1 MAMRRSSAAGRPR
14 AAPRRPRRAVA
25 ALLSVP
31 LALGLVP
38 DARTAALC
46 PARPPRQR
54 LARSLV
60 VATATRMPP
69 AQQLGV
75 DVTEGFA
82 RAVDDAGTVLM
93 PEADAEGWCLGRE
106 SVEAALDAMRRGEP
120 VVVTDDA
127 DRENE
132 GDLIFAAETA
142 TAETLAFTV
151 RYTSGVICVAMP
163 GDRLDELRLGPMV
176 AKNEDPKGTA
186 FAVSVDLL
194 GGDMTTGISASDRA
208 RTLRALADPRSG
220 HERFCRPGHLFPLR
234 ARPGGT
240 LERGGHTE
248 ASVDLARLAGLAPAG
263 ALCEIVRDED
273 GEMARWDD
281 LGEFAKTHNLA
292 FTTIADIQ
300 QYRRSVARD
309 EYADLPKP
317 EPYPLV
323 LERGTMTRMP
333 TAYGDFDAVVFADVA
348 SGLEHVALLKGDL
361 GELANADRRD
371 IPRPERRKPSTAPP
385 PSSAGGAGDAPPVPL
400 VRVHSECAT
409 GDIFG
414 SKRCDCGEQLETA
427 LAEVHAAEA
436 GVVLYLRGH
445 EGRGIGLGAKLRAY
459 ALQDRGRDTIE
470 ANADQGLPV
479 EARTYGA
486 AAAMLRDLG
495 VDAVRLLTNNPAKC
509 DALAA
514 FGIAVAARVP
524 LVTTPN
530 EDNVAY
536 LRTKQARMGHDL
548 GLPEAP

>member
-1 MAMRRSSAAGRPR
+1 
-14 AAPRRPRRAVA
+14 
-25 ALLSVP
+25 
-31 LALGLVP
+31 
-38 DARTAALC
+38 
-46 PARPPRQR
+46 
-54 LARSLV
+54 
-60 VATATRMPP
+60 
-69 AQQLGV
+69 
-75 DVTEGFA
+75 
-82 RAVDDAGTVLM
+82 
-93 PEADAEGWCLGRE
+93 
-106 SVEAALDAMRRGEP
+106 MRRGEP

-151 RYTSGVICVAMP
+151 RHTSGVICVAMP

-300 QYRRSVARD
+300 QYRRS
-309 EYADLPKP
+309 P

-385 PSSAGGAGDAPPVPL
+385 P
-400 VRVHSECAT
+400 ECAT

-414 SKRCDCGEQLETA
+414 SRRCDCGEQLQRSLELVRA
-427 LAEVHAAEA
+427 SG
-436 GVVLYLRGH
+436 GVLLYLRGH

>member
-1 MAMRRSSAAGRPR
+1 M
-14 AAPRRPRRAVA
+14 
-25 ALLSVP
+25 
-31 LALGLVP
+31 
-38 DARTAALC
+38 
-46 PARPPRQR
+46 
-54 LARSLV
+54 
-60 VATATRMPP
+60 
-69 AQQLGV
+69 
-75 DVTEGFA
+75 
-82 RAVDDAGTVLM
+82 
-93 PEADAEGWCLGRE
+93 
-106 SVEAALDAMRRGEP
+106 
-120 VVVTDDA
+120 
-127 DRENE
+127 
-132 GDLIFAAETA
+132 
-142 TAETLAFTV
+142 
-151 RYTSGVICVAMP
+151 
-163 GDRLDELRLGPMV
+163 
-176 AKNEDPKGTA
+176 
-186 FAVSVDLL
+186 DLL

-208 RTLRALADPRSG
+208 RTLRALADP
-220 HERFCRPGHLFPLR
+220 EATADKFCRPGHLFPLR

-281 LGEFAKTHNLA
+281 LGEFAAEHDLA

-309 EYADLPKP
+309 EFSDLPKP
-317 EPYPLV
+317 EPYPIV
-323 LERGTMTRMP
+323 VDRGTVTRMP
-333 TAYGDFDAVVFADVA
+333 TSHGDFDAVVFTE
-348 SGLEHVALLKGDL
+348 SQTGLEHVALLKGPL
-361 GELANADRRD
+361 GESVDADRRE
-371 IPRPERRKPSTAPP
+371 IPRPERRRPQSAFPP
-385 PSSAGGAGDAPPVPL
+385 PGAAAAGAAEKPPVPL

-414 SKRCDCGEQLETA
+414 SRRCDCGEQLETA

-514 FGIAVAARVP
+514 FGISVAARVP